1 MDIRSKLNFYR
12 GTPEKPVHVR
22 KAAGGQD
29 VDVLIP
35 GTVRENEH
43 GRCYVIEQR
52 YHPEYVHGGC
62 RIGDASSISGEMLSF
77 IGGPGCD
84 GLQAEKL
91 IYLDTETTGLTGG
104 TGTVA
109 FLVGTGFFENG
120 SFVIRQY
127 FMRDYDE
134 ETAMLAELKE
144 LISDRQGFVTFNG
157 KSFDINLLQTR
168 LIANRLRL
176 GISDIPNIDLLYP
189 ARRVWKL
196 KLESCRLVSLEEN
209 ILGHVRHDD
218 IPGSMIPAVYFDYL
232 EDRDA
237 SAIKRVLEHNE
248 LDILSMVSL
257 LCRLSAML
265 QDPMSESDGGLE
277 LLGISRIFE
286 AHGRTG
292 DMVKCLDACTDTG
305 RYDVKPQ
312 AVKRLTTVYKRENRY
327 DLALEHWHAIESESS
342 GFDLFHLIEMAKYY
356 EHKEKNP
363 GKALQAV
370 EKAFA
375 LCRRAGITTGRHIDG
390 LSKRRDRLT
399 RKIMQKQHNNNPGS

>member
-1 MDIRSKLNFYR
+1 M
-12 GTPEKPVHVR
+12 
-22 KAAGGQD
+22 
-29 VDVLIP
+29 
-35 GTVRENEH
+35 
-43 GRCYVIEQR
+43 
-52 YHPEYVHGGC
+52 
-62 RIGDASSISGEMLSF
+62 
-77 IGGPGCD
+77 
-84 GLQAEKL
+84 
-91 IYLDTETTGLTGG
+91 
-104 TGTVA
+104 
-109 FLVGTGFFENG
+109 
-120 SFVIRQY
+120 
-127 FMRDYDE
+127 
-134 ETAMLAELKE
+134 
-144 LISDRQGFVTFNG
+144 
-157 KSFDINLLQTR
+157 
-168 LIANRLRL
+168 
-176 GISDIPNIDLLYP
+176 LYP

-292 DMVKCLDACTDTG
+292 DMVKCLEACTDSG
-305 RYDVKPQ
+305 RYDVKLQ

-399 RKIMQKQHNNNPGS
+399 RKIMQKQHNNNPDHKGILFVMPLMLDCSVRSIGTTPAFILPRLLALLLLPSQLQSSSTILINVSTRSGSNCLPEHFLISLIASSTLTPL